1 MIADAG
7 NPIRA
12 DQSAARRDCAGGGKP
27 GDARDLRLR
36 MAAAHNICGHE
47 RKAECAW
54 PALRDRS
61 NHGLLARA
69 PVDAF
74 AQQIGVAHVA
84 GILLNKVDDDVARL
98 HLLAVD
104 VDGRVKV

>member
-1 MIADAG
+1 MVVWETKEAMPRTLPMIADAG

-54 PALRDRS
+54 PALRD
-61 NHGLLARA
+61 
-69 PVDAF
+69 
-74 AQQIGVAHVA
+74 
-84 GILLNKVDDDVARL
+84 
-98 HLLAVD
+98 
-104 VDGRVKV
+104 